1 MGKIGKT
8 SKFPVT
14 FNINWCSLG
23 MFRTCIDMFWLR
35 VGQAVPGWGWQFA
48 ELAGWVP
55 LGWLRSALGAW
66 HWALIAP
73 AWSKSTCTKR
83 TASSG
88 KKNPTMS
95 LHVATTLVLFVLF
108 HAQPRSSGSFVQCHK
123 QSPAWNS
130 YTVGGLEYSKPKQL
144 SVLSRGPADWNLP
157 PSSTFHV
164 CAFLTCN
171 RSYLPLQKG
180 VERRV
185 VCIVCR
191 AAHVPQLSQT
201 ATALGKTLLRH
212 CHFDCIVLYFD
223 VFRCIWY
230 NVYV

>member
-1 MGKIGKT
+1 MYRHVLTAGRAG
-8 SKFPVT
+8 
-14 FNINWCSLG
+14 CSGLG
-23 MFRTCIDMFWLR
+23 LAVCGVGRLGPTGLAQGFGCLALSSDSSSLKQIDMR
-35 VGQAVPGWGWQFA
+35 KTNSEWQ
-48 ELAGWVP
+48 EKP
-55 LGWLRSALGAW
+55 Y
-66 HWALIAP
+66 
-73 AWSKSTCTKR
+73 
-83 TASSG
+83 
-88 KKNPTMS
+88 N
-95 LHVATTLVLFVLF
+95 VATTLVLFVLF

-123 QSPAWNS
+123 QSPEWNS
-130 YTVGGLEYSKPKQL
+130 YTVGGLEYSKLKQL
-144 SVLSRGPADWNLP
+144 SMLSRGPADWNLP

-223 VFRCIWY
+223 VFRCI
-230 NVYV
+230 